1 MFFIRTGREKAAAA
15 AAAAKWW
22 RSPEDRASQV
32 ALLVVLGVA
41 RLEEG
46 GVVAG
51 LHAVP
56 LQLVPPVLLAVDGHR
71 SAVLAAAGGGGREAP
86 EAPAA
91 SDVDGLE
98 VGSVHLGLA
107 YQLQTGEVMQVQVL
121 EITEFQHAFCF
132 TRGCYLLLKLL
143 IHGEDL
149 PEITAAEYV
158 DGLQNVGQGLV
169 R

>member
-1 MFFIRTGREKAAAA
+1 MFFIRTGREKAAA

-56 LQLVPPVLLAVDGHR
+56 LQLVPPVLLAVDGHT
-71 SAVLAAAGGGGREAP
+71 AAGGDGREAP

-98 VGSVHLGLA
+98 VGSVHLGPA
-107 YQLQTGEVMQVQVL
+107 YQLQTGEVVQVQVL
-121 EITEFQHAFCF
+121 ELWECKHAFCF
-132 TRGCYLLLKLL
+132 MRGCYFLLKPSL
-143 IHGEDL
+143 HGEDL
-149 PEITAAEYV
+149 PEVAAAEYV
-158 DGLQNVGQGLV
+158 EGLQLVGQVVGG
-169 R
+169 

>member
-1 MFFIRTGREKAAAA
+1 M
-15 AAAAKWW
+15 
-22 RSPEDRASQV
+22 

-56 LQLVPPVLLAVDGHR
+56 LQLVPPVLLAVDGHT
-71 SAVLAAAGGGGREAP
+71 AAGGDGREAP

-98 VGSVHLGLA
+98 VGSVHLGPA
-107 YQLQTGEVMQVQVL
+107 YQPQTGEVVQVQVL
-121 EITEFQHAFCF
+121 EITESQHAFCF

-158 DGLQNVGQGLV
+158 DSLQNVGQELLI

>member
-1 MFFIRTGREKAAAA
+1 MFLVPGEGSSSKFTGGPCLTGGASCSTWSGAAGRGRGGGRTPYRPTPACPTSPS
-15 AAAAKWW
+15 
-22 RSPEDRASQV
+22 RSPRPQ
-32 ALLVVLGVA
+32 
-41 RLEEG
+41 
-46 GVVAG
+46 
-51 LHAVP
+51 
-56 LQLVPPVLLAVDGHR
+56 
-71 SAVLAAAGGGGREAP
+71 GGREAP

-98 VGSVHLGLA
+98 VGSVHLGPA
-107 YQLQTGEVMQVQVL
+107 YQLQTGEVVQVQVL
-121 EITEFQHAFCF
+121 EITESQHAFCF

-158 DGLQNVGQGLV
+158 DSLQNVGQELLI

>member
-1 MFFIRTGREKAAAA
+1 
-15 AAAAKWW
+15 
-22 RSPEDRASQV
+22 V

-98 VGSVHLGLA
+98 VGSVHLGPA
-107 YQLQTGEVMQVQVL
+107 YQLQTGEVVQVQVL
-121 EITEFQHAFCF
+121 ELRESQHAFGF
-132 TRGCYLLLKLL
+132 MRGCCYFLLKPSL
-143 IHGEDL
+143 HGEDL
-149 PEITAAEYV
+149 PEVAAAEYV
-158 DGLQNVGQGLV
+158 EGLQLVGQVVVG
-169 R
+169 

>member
-1 MFFIRTGREKAAAA
+1 M
-15 AAAAKWW
+15 
-22 RSPEDRASQV
+22 

-98 VGSVHLGLA
+98 VGSVHLGPA
-107 YQLQTGEVMQVQVL
+107 YQLQTGEVVQVQVL
-121 EITEFQHAFCF
+121 ELRESQHAFGF
-132 TRGCYLLLKLL
+132 MRGCCYFLLKPSL
-143 IHGEDL
+143 HGEDL
-149 PEITAAEYV
+149 PEVAAAEYV
-158 DGLQNVGQGLV
+158 EGLQLVGQVVVG
-169 R
+169 

>member
-1 MFFIRTGREKAAAA
+1 MFFIHTGQEKVAVAAAN
-15 AAAAKWW
+15 WW

-56 LQLVPPVLLAVDGHR
+56 LQLVPPVLLAVHGHR
-71 SAVLAAAGGGGREAP
+71 AAAVRGREAP

-91 SDVDGLE
+91 SDEDGLE
-98 VGSVHLGLA
+98 VGSVHLGPA
-107 YQLQTGEVMQVQVL
+107 YQLQTGEEVQVQVRMEL
-121 EITEFQHAFCF
+121 CNT
-132 TRGCYLLLKLL
+132 
-143 IHGEDL
+143 
-149 PEITAAEYV
+149 
-158 DGLQNVGQGLV
+158 
-169 R
+169 